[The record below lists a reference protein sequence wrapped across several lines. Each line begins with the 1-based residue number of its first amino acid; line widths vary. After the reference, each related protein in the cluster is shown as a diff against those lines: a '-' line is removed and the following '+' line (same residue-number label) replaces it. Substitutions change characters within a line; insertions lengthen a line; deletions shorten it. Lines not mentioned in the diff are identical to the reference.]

1 MNDLQSGNIHLEHA
15 INSLK
20 RQIEIIHHNGE
31 YLETAD
37 WEKEAGVLIT
47 CYDAEEIIKALTAQP
62 ASETSED
69 VIDLLM
75 NKLTKEHSISEYV
88 VVKRILSEYIITKRP
103 EQGK

>member
-62 ASETSED
+62 ASETSETFMRFCND
-69 VIDLLM
+69 KGHMYRNETLLIDAM
-75 NKLTKEHSISEYV
+75 VEFNNS
-88 VVKRILSEYIITKRP
+88 KRP